1 MTEFY
6 VCESLLR
13 SIRKFASRNKKDF
26 EISRKNID
34 IEINFS
40 SIERDNVQ
48 LEIQYYLMSHY

>member
-34 IEINFS
+34 IEINFF
-40 SIERDNVQ
+40 
-48 LEIQYYLMSHY
+48 L